1 MTKKVIYLISCRKN
15 SGAGNTIGR
24 LKCFALIY
32 DRKRKN
38 IANLKKVL
46 DKREEL

>member
-15 SGAGNTIGR
+15 SGADNTIGR

-32 DRKRKN
+32 DRKKYRKSE
-38 IANLKKVL
+38 KST
-46 DKREEL
+46 